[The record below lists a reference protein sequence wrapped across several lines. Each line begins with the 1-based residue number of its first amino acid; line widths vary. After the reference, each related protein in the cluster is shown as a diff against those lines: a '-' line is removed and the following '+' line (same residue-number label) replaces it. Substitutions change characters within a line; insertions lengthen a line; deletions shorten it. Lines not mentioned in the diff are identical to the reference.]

1 MANDSFMEDAEIVRK
16 IQELKRE
23 RKAVI
28 LSHFYERP
36 EVQDVADH
44 VGDSLE
50 LSRIAAK
57 TDADVIVFCSVRFMA
72 ETAKILS
79 PQKIVLL
86 PVAEAGCPLSDT
98 ITPAQLMEAKARH
111 PHAAVVAYV
120 NCSAEIKALSHYCCT
135 SANALQ
141 VVESVPEK
149 EILFVPDGNLG
160 RWVQKHSR
168 KNIILWEGCCPT
180 HQNLKLKDV
189 LDAKARY
196 PDAEVVVHPECPEEI
211 CDVAD
216 AVMSTAQMI
225 RYCQAS
231 SKKTFII
238 GTEMGL
244 MHRLRKLMPEKTFI
258 QASKT
263 LLCPNMKLTQLE
275 DVYTALKEMKH
286 VIEVPED
293 IRVKAHQ
300 ALDAMMSMI
309 PSK

>member
-1 MANDSFMEDAEIVRK
+1 MANDSFMDDAELVRK

-23 RKAVI
+23 RNAII

-57 TDADVIVFCSVRFMA
+57 NDADVIVFCSVRFMA

-79 PQKIVLL
+79 PQKTVLL

-98 ITPAQLMEAKARH
+98 ITPDQLREAKARH
-111 PHAAVVAYV
+111 PNAVVVAYV
-120 NCSAEIKALSHYCCT
+120 NCSAEIKSLSQYCCT

-141 VVESVPEK
+141 VVESVPET
-149 EILFVPDGNLG
+149 EILFVPDRNLG
-160 RWVQKHSR
+160 RWVQKQTR

-189 LDAKARY
+189 LDAKAQY
-196 PDAEVVVHPECPEEI
+196 PGAEVVVHPECPEDI

-225 RYCQAS
+225 RYCLAS
-231 SKKTFII
+231 PKKTFII

-293 IRVKAHQ
+293 IRVKALKS
-300 ALDAMMSMI
+300 LDAMMSMI